1 MADRLMMGIPLPGVR
16 GPLRVCE
23 MPGAMVI
30 LRRGYGRPGV
40 GIGCVPC
47 HGGRV
52 MWRLAMG
59 TCPVMRRSVIL
70 VIGLLRGLAHS
81 LGVVASRFLRKGM
94 ALQQQ
99 LHFSQSMLRLF
110 GVAREN
116 AGLNGYGAFFRCF
129 SRFRGSHG
137 GDRLVRMG

>member
-1 MADRLMMGIPLPGVR
+1 
-16 GPLRVCE
+16 
-23 MPGAMVI
+23 
-30 LRRGYGRPGV
+30 
-40 GIGCVPC
+40 
-47 HGGRV
+47 

-99 LHFSQSMLRLF
+99 LHFGQRMLRVF
-110 GVAREN
+110 GIAREN
-116 AGLNGYGAFFRCF
+116 TGL
-129 SRFRGSHG
+129 G
-137 GDRLVRMG
+137 GC